1 MSLAPSRILY
11 CASEAYPLIKTGG
24 LADVA
29 GSLVVAL
36 QELGHDVQLLLP
48 AYRAVLQKLPKE
60 TQPLTD
66 IEILGN
72 TVQLLRSV
80 LPGTKVPV
88 ILVHCPT
95 LYDREGTP
103 YHDASGS
110 DWLDNA
116 MRFAVLSHAAALIA
130 QDKLGLNWR
139 ADIVHANDWQTGLV
153 PALLHN
159 VPNRPALIFTIH
171 NLAYQ
176 GLFDRDTF
184 VELALPEAFWHFEAL
199 EYHGGFS
206 FIKGGLIYA
215 DRINTVSP
223 NYAKEI
229 QTNAFGHGLEALL
242 QYRSVH
248 LNGILNG
255 IDTTVWNPVTD
266 PEIAHTYDAQHLQYK
281 SVNKTDLQRRYGLP
295 EDNTVM
301 LMGLVSRIADQKG
314 IDLILHSLPHWI
326 SNPIQWVILGSGDKV
341 YENLLLELAQ
351 RHPHQI
357 GVRIGYDESLA
368 HRIEAGTDVFLMPS
382 RFEPCGLNQLYSQR
396 YGTLPIVSP
405 VGGLF
410 DTVTDVS
417 PTTLQDHTAT
427 GFILQDVSIASAANA
442 IERALNLFI
451 NNQPAWRAMQTA
463 AMQKDY
469 SWQRSAVAYTELY
482 AQALIDVAHII

>member
-1 MSLAPSRILY
+1 MRLAPSRILY

-36 QELGHDVQLLLP
+36 QELGHDVLLLLP
-48 AYRAVLQKLPKE
+48 AYRAVLQKIPKDTPALADLE
-60 TQPLTD
+60 V
-66 IEILGN
+66 LGYSI
-72 TVQLLRSV
+72 QLLRSV
-80 LPGTKVPV
+80 LPGTKVP
-88 ILVHCPT
+88 ILLVHCPA
-95 LYDREGTP
+95 LYDRDGTP
-103 YHDASGS
+103 YHDATGS
-110 DWLDNA
+110 DWPDNA
-116 MRFAVLSHAAALIA
+116 VRFAVFSHVAARIA
-130 QDKLGLNWR
+130 QDKFGLNWR
-139 ADIVHANDWQTGLV
+139 ADVVHANDWQTGLV

-176 GLFDRDTF
+176 GIFDRDTF
-184 VELALPEAFWHFEAL
+184 VALALPEIFWHFEAL

-229 QTNAFGHGLEALL
+229 QTVAFGHGLEALL
-242 QYRSVH
+242 QFRSPR

-255 IDTTVWNPVTD
+255 IDITVWNPVTD
-266 PEIAHTYDAQHLQYK
+266 PEIAHTYDEQHLQFK
-281 SVNKTDLQRRYGLP
+281 AVNKTDLQRRYGLP

-314 IDLILHSLPHWI
+314 IDLILHSLPGWI
-326 SNPIQWVILGSGDKV
+326 EKPIQWVILGSGDKV

-351 RHPHQI
+351 RHLLQI
-357 GVRIGYDESLA
+357 AVRIGYDETLA
-368 HRIEAGTDVFLMPS
+368 HRIEAGVDVFLMPS

-405 VGGLF
+405 VGGLL
-410 DTVTDVS
+410 DTVTDAS
-417 PTTLQDHTAT
+417 PKTLQNNSAT
-427 GFILQDVSIASAANA
+427 GFLLQDVSITSATNA
-442 IERALNLFI
+442 INRALDLFQ
-451 NNQPAWRAMQTA
+451 NNRSAWKTMQQA
-463 AMQKDY
+463 AMQKDS
-469 SWQRSAVAYTELY
+469 SWKRSAKAYTELY
-482 AQALIDVAHII
+482 EQALLDAEQ